1 MKRKGNLWNKF
12 ISKENFYQAWLNT
25 AYGRRDRRDV
35 QSFEKN
41 LAENLENIRQEVI
54 SGKFTTSKYSTKQ
67 IFENGKHRLIY
78 ILPLKDRI
86 VHHAINNI
94 VEDIF
99 VKGFISHTYGCIKG
113 RGPIEGSKRVR
124 KLIMK
129 NDYCL
134 KTDIK
139 KFYPT
144 VDQEILF
151 TEIKK
156 KIKDVKLLRII
167 KDIVFSFPGGKNCP
181 IGNLTSQ
188 LFGNIY
194 LNKLDIMLKH
204 KTKVK
209 DYCRYCDDCVIL
221 SNSKK
226 ELFEIQK
233 LIHEFVDL
241 ELKQTMSYNE
251 VFHTKQGIDFLG
263 YRHFKGYTILRKRT
277 AKKLKRAVLDIRK
290 NRDNRPFL
298 RQLCTLN
305 SYRGYAKHCY
315 TYNLIRSLDLDN
327 LIKEMSIKEFKNIG
341 PQPEFLMTGNK
352 VSILNLMDKSIII
365 TSWKPCK
372 VNGEDSNKIQFVYA
386 DNEKDTQLHITF
398 TRSKVIEKQLKQVA
412 LENFP
417 FKATIKKNGNAF
429 YLE

>member
-1 MKRKGNLWNKF
+1 MKRVGNLWNKF
-12 ISKENFYQAWLNT
+12 ISKENFRLAWYKT
-25 AYGRRDRRDV
+25 ALGRRDRKDV
-35 QSFEKN
+35 QEFEKN
-41 LAENLENIRQEVI
+41 LEENLEKIRQEVI
-54 SGKFTTSKYSTKQ
+54 AGKFTTSKYSTKQ

-94 VEDIF
+94 IEEIF
-99 VKGFISHTYGCIKG
+99 VKGFIQHSYGCIKD
-113 RGPIEGSKRVR
+113 RGPLAGSYRLR

-144 VDQEILF
+144 VDQQILYD
-151 TEIKK
+151 EVCK
-156 KIKDVKLLRII
+156 KIKDVKLLKII
-167 KDIVFSFPGGKNCP
+167 KDIIFSFPGGKNCP

-194 LNKLDIMLKH
+194 LNKLDKLLKH
-204 KTKVK
+204 KIKVK

-221 SNSKK
+221 SNSK
-226 ELFEIQK
+226 EQLFVIQK
-233 LIHEFVDL
+233 LIHEFIDV
-241 ELKQTMSYNE
+241 ELKQSMSYSE

-263 YRHFKGYTILRKRT
+263 YRHFRGYTILRKRT
-277 AKKLKRAVLDIRK
+277 AKKFKRAVLDIIK
-290 NRDNRPFL
+290 NRDKRPFL
-298 RQLCTLN
+298 QQLCTLN

-327 LIKEMSIKEFKNIG
+327 LIKDMSIKEFKNVG
-341 PQPEFLMTGNK
+341 PKPEFPMTGTK
-352 VSILNLMDKSIII
+352 ISILTLIDKPIIV

-372 VNGEDSNKIQFVYA
+372 INNENSNKLQFIFA

-398 TRSKVIEKQLKQVA
+398 TRSKVVEKTVTTNKLRR
-412 LENFP
+412 FS
-417 FKATIKKNGNAF
+417 I
-429 YLE
+429 